1 MEDFESKRERQA
13 ARFQAILHFTMG
25 ILIFGAGVAFLLA
38 EKYQYS
44 MFGIEPNDTKMKIL
58 GVLFLLY
65 GAWRLYR
72 GYKLTRVR

>member
-13 ARFQAILHFTMG
+13 ARFAAILHFTMG
-25 ILIFGAGVAFLLA
+25 LIIFGAGLAMLLA

-44 MFGIEPNDTKMKIL
+44 MFGIEPGDSKMKIL

-65 GAWRLYR
+65 GAWRLFR
-72 GYKLTRVR
+72 GYKLTRAR